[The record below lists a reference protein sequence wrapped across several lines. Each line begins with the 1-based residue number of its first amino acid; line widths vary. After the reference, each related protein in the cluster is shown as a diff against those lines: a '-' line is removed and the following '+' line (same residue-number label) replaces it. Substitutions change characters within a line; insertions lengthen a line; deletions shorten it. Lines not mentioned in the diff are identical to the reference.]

1 MKYFKNKKFNI
12 PKFLFIFVGLL
23 SCVGALYIQETLS
36 YFYTSYGFANTFQTP
51 ALGSVAVYQKFTNPT
66 PLYTG
71 SGTNWQ
77 GKTCTKELF
86 IENTSSEGG
95 PYEYLRVAYPQ
106 IMTGGTVS
114 SQTYVWDSIVKVS
127 RLYGPVFNSTDGFYK
142 GYRSYTSMPVNSGWV
157 QYGEWYY
164 YKTPLPPGKKLQ
176 ITDSLGKTAWA
187 NDEKTI
193 HYKIYTI
200 KFIVETLP
208 TTVSDEEFQNAWG
221 VSKSEL
227 GLS

>member
-12 PKFLFIFVGLL
+12 PKFLFIFIGLL

-36 YFYTSYGFANTFQTP
+36 YFYTSYGFANIFQTP
-51 ALGSVAVYQKFTNPT
+51 ALGLVAVYQKFTNPT
-66 PLYTG
+66 PLYTS
-71 SGTNWQ
+71 SGTNWK

-86 IENTSSEGG
+86 IENTSGENEASE
-95 PYEYLRVAYPQ
+95 YIRVACVQLMSPGSMFNPPHWYDGAYK
-106 IMTGGTVS
+106 IAN
-114 SQTYVWDSIVKVS
+114 K
-127 RLYGPVFNSTDGFYK
+127 YGIEFNATDGFYN
-142 GYRSYTSMPVNSGWV
+142 GYYGSSSMTVNSNWV
-157 QYGEWYY
+157 KHGEWYY
-164 YKTPLPPGKKLQ
+164 YKTPLSPGKKLK
-176 ITDSLGKTAWA
+176 ITDSLGKTALD
-187 NDEKTI
+187 NDENATM
-193 HYKIYTI
+193 YRIYTI